1 MEAWKRGRRLLGY
14 LSCGDGWWV
23 TLPVGSKP
31 SVRERGKKPTWK
43 IKRDTKAKK
52 GPSQPSPRGARGSEY
67 AGKRKGATDWQI
79 GRGGGWTTQW
89 SLRGENKES
98 GKGRG
103 EKEEKIGD

>member
-1 MEAWKRGRRLLGY
+1 M
-14 LSCGDGWWV
+14 V

-52 GPSQPSPRGARGSEY
+52 GPSQPSPAQEEHGVRSMQGRERELLTGRL
-67 AGKRKGATDWQI
+67 AGGVGERRNVG
-79 GRGGGWTTQW
+79 

-103 EKEEKIGD
+103 GKEEKIVD